1 MNKNVLFALKWGLLL
16 GVAVVGAQIALAR
29 AQKSVLGALPA
40 PGLAGGNGQD
50 QAPTDDTPTLCQ
62 INPNDPLCTSFGGP
76 GEAWM

>member
-40 PGLAGGNGQD
+40 LGPAGGNGQD

-76 GEAWM
+76 DAGWI